1 MKMAANFILPLSL
14 ALMAMPVLAQ
24 ESNVPGKG
32 NPDGM
37 SDQDYLIQRE
47 RILQRMKAAAPQQG
61 QQTPGQEGNAR
72 EEPAHD
78 STYGQGYRSRK
89 ADKDA
94 AESKQAI
101 EGSRPERPER
111 PHIEHPGR

>member
-14 ALMAMPVLAQ
+14 ALLAMPVLAQ
-24 ESNVPGKG
+24 ESNVPHKG

-47 RILQRMKAAAPQQG
+47 RILNRMKAAGPQQS
-61 QQTPGQEGNAR
+61 QQTLGQEGNVK

-89 ADKDA
+89 TDKDA
-94 AESKQAI
+94 AESKQTI
-101 EGSRPERPER
+101 EGSRPERPDI